1 MPFVDLLHFKNNST
15 DNYMSQ
21 KMSEK
26 VRRKKIR
33 ENISKNQLK
42 KIPKSLNLG
51 KKSQNP
57 EKNCRDF
64 LIPKIFVRFFQ
75 SNLPLGI
82 TSKCFRLY
90 SFGNVIVHITVVAN
104 DYMPTIACNARNHT
118 ESSTNFCGV
127 PK

>member
-1 MPFVDLLHFKNNST
+1 
-15 DNYMSQ
+15 MSQ

-33 ENISKNQLK
+33 KNISEKSAE
-42 KIPKSLNLG
+42 KIPKPLNLG

-75 SNLPLGI
+75 SNLPH
-82 TSKCFRLY
+82 
-90 SFGNVIVHITVVAN
+90 V
-104 DYMPTIACNARNHT
+104 NHG
-118 ESSTNFCGV
+118 SSTSVFLIL
-127 PK
+127 